1 MVSLQECLDLS
12 GLDEEAVQIIARHRH
27 VPDIVAAEMGFTLSQ
42 TPEGVR
48 QLRRLI
54 RDDLKRA
61 ARDGD
66 LQRSLRLNRV
76 LAQFNARYRAP
87 ALRA

>member
-1 MVSLQECLDLS
+1 MVSLQECMDLS
-12 GLDEEAVQIIARHRH
+12 GLDQEAVEIIARRQH
-27 VPDIVAAEMGFTLSQ
+27 VPDIVAAEMGYTLCR
-42 TPEGVR
+42 TPEGLR

-76 LAQFNARYRAP
+76 LAQFNARYAALP
-87 ALRA
+87 LRA